1 RMVGAVYF
9 GTLIPLLFLVVVI
22 RGEYRKLILFFA
34 WGLTSA
40 IIIYGINILIDTYF
54 VLNETLFLSQ
64 LIPLMEEFLKIIPVF
79 FLIKK
84 KGKVYRYNIVRF
96 AMASGIGFSI
106 LENYLYL
113 SISASSGMGGSVVF
127 IITRSLT
134 ASLMHGSTTALIGYA
149 IQIMH
154 NYNFFSFFLSL
165 GMYLLAVS
173 IHSIYNLLGLTKGL
187 QVIAILIPVF
197 LFMLEYYLFNFFG
210 RKGVGQKGLKI
221 PVETEMKGSTK

>member
-1 RMVGAVYF
+1 MVEAVYF
-9 GTLIPLLFLVVVI
+9 GTLIPLLFLVLVI
-22 RGEYRKLILFFA
+22 QGEYRKLILFFT

-40 IIIYGINILIDTYF
+40 IIIYLINTLIDTYF
-54 VLNETLFLSQ
+54 VVNETLLLSQ
-64 LIPLMEEFLKIIPVF
+64 LIPLMEEFLKILPVF

-84 KGKVYRYNIVRF
+84 KGKAYRYNIVRF

-113 SISASSGMGGSVVF
+113 SISASSGLGGSILF

-154 NYNFFSFFLSL
+154 NYKFFSLFLSI
-165 GMYLLAVS
+165 GMYVLAAS

-187 QVIAILIPVF
+187 QVIVILIPVF

-210 RKGVGQKGLKI
+210 RKGVRWREPRAAVKS
-221 PVETEMKGSTK
+221 EMKGSTK

>member
-1 RMVGAVYF
+1 
-9 GTLIPLLFLVVVI
+9 
-22 RGEYRKLILFFA
+22 
-34 WGLTSA
+34 
-40 IIIYGINILIDTYF
+40 
-54 VLNETLFLSQ
+54 
-64 LIPLMEEFLKIIPVF
+64 
-79 FLIKK
+79 
-84 KGKVYRYNIVRF
+84 
-96 AMASGIGFSI
+96 MASGIGFSI

-113 SISASSGMGGSVVF
+113 SITASSGLGGSIIF

-154 NYNFFSFFLSL
+154 NYNFFSFFLSS

-197 LFMLEYYLFNFFG
+197 VFMLEYYLFNFFG
-210 RKGVGQKGLKI
+210 RKGVGQSGLKI
-221 PVETEMKGSTK
+221 PVKSEMKGSTK